1 MTNSDISTVFRAIG
15 GLLQIRGD
23 DAFRARIYER
33 AADRIDELT
42 GELDVS
48 NQNIRNDEKTP
59 KMHVAYGRNT
69 PQNIITIEQ
78 FRAIPGIGKAIVDK
92 TVEML
97 ETGRCRFYDEL
108 TTEMGTEVLE
118 LLAIRGIGVKT
129 AGRFYRELDIR
140 NMEDLQVAL
149 NSGQLKGMK
158 GIGRKTLQMIAEG
171 LQFHMTQKGTRPLW
185 RILPIVQQI
194 SDILAQFAT
203 QSTTAA
209 PIDELSKRAI
219 KRYEFTGDFRRH
231 EEVCHSLELVVECS
245 GERDMLRE
253 SLLER
258 LSQTKLLCERFET
271 PMTPSFEHSQSEL
284 YLPLLCRGNILKA
297 TREEA
302 HTASAI
308 QFSVDRDF
316 PVSIYLCTA
325 AEYEATLFLT
335 TATDEHLAALRD
347 SSDSEETGGR
357 EAQSEAKMFTLPV
370 LSQKSKSHQESNDQS
385 PSRSEF
391 IHGNT
396 ETEIYQKL
404 GLPYIPPEL
413 RQDAD
418 AVTAAREGRLPSLVE
433 FGDMRGDLHA
443 HTDWSDGRN
452 TLRDMVEA
460 AKALGLEYFA
470 ITDHSV
476 SSTVANGL
484 DKQRLL
490 EQVKQVRELDADI
503 EGITLLAGSEV
514 DIRKDGR
521 LDFPEEILAQLDIV
535 VASVHSHFSLTEA
548 EMTRRMIRAIENP
561 FVKIIGHP
569 TGRLLG
575 RRPMYPLNVDEIIE
589 AAAENNTVL
598 EINGSPSRL
607 DLGPEFVRKA
617 KRAGVRLAVNTDAH
631 AIAQLAHR
639 QYGVNVARRGG
650 LTKADVINTYPLE
663 KLRDMWEGF
672 VTPTPHY

>member
-1 MTNSDISTVFRAIG
+1 MTNRDISAVFRAIG
-15 GLLQIRGD
+15 ELLQIRGD
-23 DAFRARIYER
+23 ATFRARIYER
-33 AADRIDELT
+33 AADIIDELT
-42 GELDVS
+42 GEIEVP
-48 NQNIRNDEKTP
+48 NPNIARLESVATREKGLAP
-59 KMHVAYGRNT
+59 KST
-69 PQNIITIEQ
+69 ITIEQ

-92 TVEML
+92 TIEML

-108 TTEMGTEVLE
+108 TAEMGTEVLE
-118 LLAIRGIGVKT
+118 LLTIHGVGVKT
-129 AGRFYRELDIR
+129 AGRFYRELGIR
-140 NMEDLQVAL
+140 NLEDLQAAL
-149 NSGQLKGMK
+149 DSEHLKGMK
-158 GIGRKTLQMIAEG
+158 GIGRKTLQMIAKG
-171 LQFHMTQKGTRPLW
+171 LQFHIAQKGTRPMW
-185 RILPIVQQI
+185 RILPIAQQI

-203 QSTTAA
+203 QSASSSSA
-209 PIDELSKRAI
+209 SALSKDAI
-219 KRYEFTGDFRRH
+219 KRYEFTGDLRRH

-245 GERDMLRE
+245 SEIDTIRE

-258 LSQTKLLCERFET
+258 LSQAEGIM
-271 PMTPSFEHSQSEL
+271 PISE
-284 YLPLLCRGNILKA
+284 YSRSKT
-297 TREEA
+297 TREGV

-308 QFSVDRDF
+308 QFSIDRDF
-316 PVSIYLCTA
+316 PASIYLCTV

-335 TATDEHLAALRD
+335 TATDEHLAALCD
-347 SSDSEETGGR
+347 SPDSPV
-357 EAQSEAKMFTLPV
+357 AQGHDDFDPY
-370 LSQKSKSHQESNDQS
+370 
-385 PSRSEF
+385 PSLSEF
-391 IHGNT
+391 VHGNISHGT
-396 ETEIYQKL
+396 CSGNAGEHYGNLACPEVRETEIYEKL

-413 RQDAD
+413 RQDAE
-418 AVTAAREGRLPSLVE
+418 AVTAAREGTLPSLVE
-433 FGDMRGDLHA
+433 FEDMRGDLHA

-452 TLRDMVEA
+452 TLRDMVES
-460 AKALGLEYFA
+460 AKVLGFEYFA

-484 DKQRLL
+484 DQQRLL
-490 EQVKQVRELDADI
+490 AQVKQVRELDAEI

-521 LDFPEEILAQLDIV
+521 LDFPDEILAQLDIV

-589 AAAENNTVL
+589 AAAENTTAL

-631 AIAQLAHR
+631 DVVRLAQR
-639 QYGVNVARRGG
+639 QSGVNVARRGW

-663 KLRDMWEGF
+663 KLRALLRSD
-672 VTPTPHY
+672 TP